1 MANSFFVMPT
11 TVSTS
16 HWYKVEAAGKVLW
29 YTRVCNEYI
38 HLYPGPGGL
47 PSGLSGRHHQCGPTA
62 RAPQNIGVRSGL
74 NLMYMLF
81 IWGPNLAVWLNSK
94 NKITA
99 EKQDKEL
106 LKTKKRKHPTGLWET
121 FCFWI
126 QKKRMYCFLHKQA
139 CQHFQQS
146 LSLIKFLILLRT
158 QELNK
163 HNFSPY
169 RLHGIKIF
177 SNQNLKSQF
186 QFSLQTMYF
195 SHFSSRGRLLV
206 VLI

>member
-1 MANSFFVMPT
+1 M
-11 TVSTS
+11 STS
-16 HWYKVEAAGKVLW
+16 IFTLAQEVYLVACQEASLVW
-29 YTRVCNEYI
+29 
-38 HLYPGPGGL
+38 
-47 PSGLSGRHHQCGPTA
+47 PTA

-74 NLMYMLF
+74 SLMHMLF

-106 LKTKKRKHPTGLWET
+106 FLKKKENTPQAFGKLFVFGYRKRECTVFTSKHAST
-121 FCFWI
+121 FS
-126 QKKRMYCFLHKQA
+126 K
-139 CQHFQQS
+139 S
-146 LSLIKFLILLRT
+146 LSLIKFLILPRT

-177 SNQNLKSQF
+177 SN
-186 QFSLQTMYF
+186 
-195 SHFSSRGRLLV
+195 
-206 VLI
+206 

>member
-74 NLMYMLF
+74 SLMYMLF

-106 LKTKKRKHPTGLWET
+106 LKKKKKENTPQAFGKLFVFGYRKRECTVFYTSKHAST
-121 FCFWI
+121 FSKVC
-126 QKKRMYCFLHKQA
+126 L
-139 CQHFQQS
+139 
-146 LSLIKFLILLRT
+146 
-158 QELNK
+158 
-163 HNFSPY
+163 
-169 RLHGIKIF
+169 
-177 SNQNLKSQF
+177 
-186 QFSLQTMYF
+186 
-195 SHFSSRGRLLV
+195 
-206 VLI
+206 